1 MKKSL
6 LWVVVLVLSVSMV
19 VAFSLVGCKTTTT
32 ETTVAATT
40 AAATTAAATTV
51 AATTAAPETT
61 AADELAGKA
70 VDTSGTPYLLGY
82 EANEVGS
89 GWMSSSV
96 GYAESIWKRMGGKF
110 VSFVSGQ
117 DLAKE
122 LSQMDDL
129 LQMKPNAILLH
140 ASDSKAI
147 APAVIK
153 VQAAGV
159 PVFALDMG
167 VEGADVASFVT
178 MDQNTMGIAAG
189 NYIKDNFS
197 ADNPANILVIAGS
210 LKQDAAIIRE
220 GGFESVVKTLP
231 YAKISQIIDCNWTA
245 EKGLNGVLDAFQRDP
260 TINAIFTHSDLY
272 DQAIVQGLKQVDKL
286 FKVGE
291 KGHVVVLGIDGAPDG
306 VAQINAGY
314 LDGSAENNALM
325 DVAGSFC
332 MILGKLYGQE
342 IPTKTMIPSK
352 LITIANVADCWG
364 SLPAGQFDSWP
375 WVPNDAAYKLP
386 SR

>member
-1 MKKSL
+1 
-6 LWVVVLVLSVSMV
+6 MV
-19 VAFSLVGCKTTTT
+19 AMFSLTGCKTTTT
-32 ETTVAATT
+32 TETAAAATTAAAETTAAATT
-40 AAATTAAATTV
+40 AAATTAAATT
-51 AATTAAPETT
+51 AAETT
-61 AADELAGKA
+61 AADILAGKA
-70 VDTSGTPYLLGY
+70 VDANGKPYLLGY

-147 APAVIK
+147 APAVTK

-167 VEGADVASFVT
+167 VIGADPTAFVT
-178 MDQNTMGIAAG
+178 MDQNTMGIACG

-197 ADNPANILVIAGS
+197 ADKPANILVIAGS

-272 DQAIVQGLKQVDKL
+272 DQAIVQGLKQVGKL
-286 FKVGE
+286 SKVGE
-291 KGHVVVLGIDGAPDG
+291 AGHVVVLGIDGAPDG

-342 IPTKTMIPSK
+342 VPAKTMIPSQ
-352 LITIANVADCWG
+352 LITIANVAECWG

-375 WVPNDAAYKLP
+375 WIANDAAYKLP

>member
-1 MKKSL
+1 
-6 LWVVVLVLSVSMV
+6 
-19 VAFSLVGCKTTTT
+19 FSLTGCKTTTT
-32 ETTVAATT
+32 TETT

-51 AATTAAPETT
+51 AETTAAATTAAETT
-61 AADELAGKA
+61 AADILAGKA
-70 VDTSGTPYLLGY
+70 VDENGKPYLLGY

-96 GYAESIWKRMGGKF
+96 GYAESIWKRMGGEF

-129 LQMKPNAILLH
+129 LQMKPDAILLH

-147 APAVIK
+147 APAVTK

-159 PVFALDMG
+159 PVFAIDMG
-167 VEGADVASFVT
+167 VEADVVSFVT

-272 DQAIVQGLKQVDKL
+272 DQAIVQGLKQVGKL

-291 KGHVVVLGIDGAPDG
+291 AGHVVVLGIDGAPDG

-325 DVAGSFC
+325 DVCGSFSV
-332 MILGKLYGQE
+332 ILGHLYGQE
-342 IPTKTMIPSK
+342 IPKKIMIPSQ
-352 LITIANVADCWG
+352 LITIANVAECWG

-375 WVPNDAAYKLP
+375 WIPNDAAYTLP